1 MKRGRGFSLVEVLI
15 IVVIILIVASI
26 GLQKAIRLHPIHV
39 TQPPLHFTH
48 HAVIIC
54 LVLFLMTFAFGMGYL
69 LGYYHGTFWHD
80 KPST

>member
-26 GLQKAIRLHPIHV
+26 GQAIRLHPIHV